1 MKNLFILKVVFLI
14 FSITFTSQSIA
25 ADRILP
31 LSKPAPDQETKI
43 KTAKKKE
50 IYPQKKPEVRKEKVE
65 IDESKKIVEAEEEV
79 FIYPKKKTNNIYKK
93 S

>member
-31 LSKPAPDQETKI
+31 LPKPAPDQETKI

-65 IDESKKIVEAEEEV
+65 IAESKKIVEAEEEV
-79 FIYPKKKTNNIYKK
+79 IIYPKKKIINFD
-93 S
+93 